1 MFTIIIE
8 RKENDA
14 NADDVTTI
22 FKGMVTRYL
31 VKTLWNNIVRQKCQ
45 L

>member
-22 FKGMVTRYL
+22 FKGITRYW